1 MVTKN
6 PLGNHHKTMNFHSFT
21 KKDKTNQKMKNK
33 RVFIILGIIVG
44 MFFLVLI
51 LRSIVGGT
59 SLGQKVAV
67 VDLTGI
73 ITKSDATIKLIHTYR
88 DDPNIKAI
96 VVRIDTPGGSV
107 APVQEIYSELQKID
121 KPIVASMGG
130 TAASGGYYVACA
142 ADTIMANP
150 GTLTGSIG
158 VIMQFTRLKGLYD
171 KIGLE
176 HQVIKSGEFKDTGSP
191 FRQLTEKE
199 QAVLQVT
206 VDDVYNQFVDTI
218 FEGRKSLLSRPEIL
232 ELADGR
238 IFSGQQ
244 ALNAKLLDRLGN
256 LPEAIEHAAELADI
270 EGKPK
275 VVRKKK
281 KQSLLEQL
289 LGVTQTPALDEM
301 FSLPGV
307 TFRYELSLSN

>member
-1 MVTKN
+1 M
-6 PLGNHHKTMNFHSFT
+6 
-21 KKDKTNQKMKNK
+21 KKK
-33 RVFIILGIIVG
+33 RVFIVLGIIVAL
-44 MFFLVLI
+44 FFLVLI
-51 LRSIVGGT
+51 LRSMDGGT
-59 SLGQKVAV
+59 SMGQKVAV
-67 VDLTGI
+67 IDLTGI

-88 DDPNIKAI
+88 DDPSIKAI
-96 VVRIDTPGGSV
+96 VIRIDTPGGSV
-107 APVQEIYSELQKID
+107 APVQEIYSELQKIE

-191 FRQLTEKE
+191 FRSLTEEE
-199 QAVLQVT
+199 QTVLQAT
-206 VDDVYNQFVDTI
+206 VDNVYNQFVDTI
-218 FEGRKSLLSRPEIL
+218 FEARQSLLSRSEIA

-244 ALNAKLLDRLGN
+244 ALDLNLLDRLGN
-256 LPEAIEHAAELADI
+256 LPEAIELAGELANID
-270 EGKPK
+270 GKPK
-275 VVRKKK
+275 VVRKEKK
-281 KQSLLEQL
+281 TSLLEQL
-289 LGVTQTPALDEM
+289 LGVQQTPVLDEM
-301 FSLPGV
+301 FSLPGI
-307 TFRYELSLSN
+307 TFRYQMNLGD

>member
-1 MVTKN
+1 M
-6 PLGNHHKTMNFHSFT
+6 
-21 KKDKTNQKMKNK
+21 KKR
-33 RVFIILGIIVG
+33 RVFIVLGIIVVL
-44 MFFLVLI
+44 FFLLLI
-51 LRSIVGGT
+51 LRSMSGGT
-59 SLGQKVAV
+59 SIGQKVAV
-67 VDLTGI
+67 IDITGI

-88 DDPNIKAI
+88 DDSSIKAI
-96 VVRIDTPGGSV
+96 VIRIDTPGGSV
-107 APVQEIYSELQKID
+107 APVQEIYSELQKIE

-176 HQVIKSGEFKDTGSP
+176 HQAIKSGEFKDTGSP
-191 FRQLTEKE
+191 FRALTEEE
-199 QAVLQVT
+199 QAVLQAT
-206 VDDVYNQFVDTI
+206 VDNVYNQFVDTI
-218 FEGRKSLLSRPEIL
+218 FEARQSLLSRSEIA

-244 ALNAKLLDRLGN
+244 ALDLKLLDRLGN
-256 LPEAIEHAAELADI
+256 LPEAIELAGELANID
-270 EGKPK
+270 GKPK
-275 VVRKKK
+275 VVRKEKK
-281 KQSLLEQL
+281 TSLLEQL
-289 LGVTQTPALDEM
+289 LGVQQTPVLDGM

-307 TFRYELSLSN
+307 TFRYQMNLGD

>member
-1 MVTKN
+1 M
-6 PLGNHHKTMNFHSFT
+6 
-21 KKDKTNQKMKNK
+21 KKK
-33 RVFIILGIIVG
+33 RVFIVLGIIVAL
-44 MFFLVLI
+44 FFLVLI
-51 LRSIVGGT
+51 LRSMNGGT
-59 SLGQKVAV
+59 SIGQKVAV
-67 VDLTGI
+67 IDLTGI

-88 DDPNIKAI
+88 DDPSIKAI
-96 VVRIDTPGGSV
+96 VIRIDTPGGSV
-107 APVQEIYSELQKID
+107 APVQEIYSELQKIE

-158 VIMQFTRLKGLYD
+158 VIMQFTRMKGLYD

-191 FRQLTEKE
+191 FRSLTEEE
-199 QAVLQVT
+199 QTVLQAT
-206 VDDVYNQFVDTI
+206 VDNVYNQFVDTI
-218 FEGRKSLLSRPEIL
+218 FEARQSLLSRSEIA

-244 ALNAKLLDRLGN
+244 ALDLKLLDRLGN
-256 LPEAIEHAAELADI
+256 LPEAIELAGELANID
-270 EGKPK
+270 GKPK
-275 VVRKKK
+275 VVRKEKK
-281 KQSLLEQL
+281 TSLLEQL
-289 LGVTQTPALDEM
+289 LGVQQTPVLDEM

-307 TFRYELSLSN
+307 TFRYQMNLGD

>member
-1 MVTKN
+1 M
-6 PLGNHHKTMNFHSFT
+6 
-21 KKDKTNQKMKNK
+21 KKK
-33 RVFIILGIIVG
+33 RVFIILGIIVAL
-44 MFFLVLI
+44 FFLMLI
-51 LRSIVGGT
+51 FRSISDGT
-59 SLGQKVAV
+59 SIGQKVAV
-67 VDLTGI
+67 VDITGI
-73 ITKSDATIKLIHTYR
+73 ITQSDATIKLIHGYR
-88 DDPNIKAI
+88 DDPSIKAI
-96 VVRIDTPGGSV
+96 VIRIDSPGGSV

-121 KPIVASMGG
+121 KPIVASMGS

-158 VIMQFTRLKGLYD
+158 VIMQFTQLKGLYD

-191 FRQLTEKE
+191 FRGLTEKE
-199 QAVLQVT
+199 QAVLQAT

-218 FEGRKSLLSRPEIL
+218 LEARNSLLNRSEIV

-244 ALNAKLLDRLGN
+244 ALDSKLLDQLGN
-256 LPEAIEHAAELADI
+256 LPDAIELAAELANID
-270 EGKPK
+270 GKPK
-275 VVRKKK
+275 VVRKEKK
-281 KQSLLEQL
+281 TSLLEQL
-289 LGVTQTPALDEM
+289 LGIQQPPALNEM

-307 TFRYELSLSN
+307 TFRYELSLGN

>member
-1 MVTKN
+1 M
-6 PLGNHHKTMNFHSFT
+6 
-21 KKDKTNQKMKNK
+21 KKR
-33 RVFIILGIIVG
+33 RVFIILGIIVAL
-44 MFFLVLI
+44 FFLMLV
-51 LRSIVGGT
+51 LRSMDGGT
-59 SLGQKVAV
+59 PIGEKVAV
-67 VDLTGI
+67 VDITGI
-73 ITKSDATIKLIHTYR
+73 ITKSDETIKLIHAYR
-88 DDPNIKAI
+88 DDSSIKAI
-96 VVRIDTPGGSV
+96 VLRINSPGGSV

-191 FRQLTEKE
+191 FRELTEKE
-199 QAVLQVT
+199 QAVLQAT

-218 FEGRKSLLSRPEIL
+218 FEARKSLLSRSEIL

-244 ALNAKLLDRLGN
+244 ALDSKLLDQLGN
-256 LPEAIEHAAELADI
+256 LPEAIEVAGKLANID
-270 EGKPK
+270 GKPK
-275 VVRKKK
+275 VVRKEKK
-281 KQSLLEQL
+281 KSLLEQL
-289 LGVTQTPALDEM
+289 TGIKQPPSLDEM

>member
-1 MVTKN
+1 M
-6 PLGNHHKTMNFHSFT
+6 
-21 KKDKTNQKMKNK
+21 KKK
-33 RVFIILGIIVG
+33 RIFIILGIIVG
-44 MFFLVLI
+44 LFLVI
-51 LRSIVGGT
+51 LAVRSTSDGT

-67 VDLTGI
+67 VDITGI
-73 ITKSDATIKLIHTYR
+73 ITKSDSTIKLIHTYR
-88 DDPNIKAI
+88 DDPSIKA
-96 VVRIDTPGGSV
+96 VVIRIDTPGGSV
-107 APVQEIYSELQKID
+107 APVQEIHSELQKLE

-158 VIMQFTRLKGLYD
+158 VIMQFTRMKGLYD

-199 QAVLQVT
+199 QEVLQST

-218 FEGRKSLLSRPEIL
+218 FEARKSLLSRPEIV

-244 ALNAKLLDRLGN
+244 ALDAKLLDRLGN
-256 LPEAIEHAAELADI
+256 LPEAIKHAAELANID
-270 EGKPK
+270 GKPK
-275 VVRKKK
+275 VVRKEKK
-281 KQSLLEQL
+281 ESLLEQL
-289 LGVTQTPALDEM
+289 FGIKQTSALNEM

-307 TFRYELSLSN
+307 TFRYELSLGN

>member
-1 MVTKN
+1 M
-6 PLGNHHKTMNFHSFT
+6 
-21 KKDKTNQKMKNK
+21 KKK
-33 RVFIILGIIVG
+33 RVFIILGIIVAL
-44 MFFLVLI
+44 FFLMLI
-51 LRSIVGGT
+51 FRSISDGT
-59 SLGQKVAV
+59 SIGQKVAV
-67 VDLTGI
+67 VDITGI
-73 ITKSDATIKLIHTYR
+73 ITQSDATIKLIHGYR
-88 DDPNIKAI
+88 DDSSIKAI
-96 VVRIDTPGGSV
+96 VIRIDSPGGSV

-158 VIMQFTRLKGLYD
+158 VIMQFTQLKGLYD

-191 FRQLTEKE
+191 FRGLTEKE
-199 QAVLQVT
+199 QAVLQAT

-218 FEGRKSLLSRPEIL
+218 LEARNSLLNRSEIV

-244 ALNAKLLDRLGN
+244 ALDSKLLDQLGN
-256 LPEAIEHAAELADI
+256 LPDAIELAAELANID
-270 EGKPK
+270 GKPK
-275 VVRKKK
+275 VVRKEKK
-281 KQSLLEQL
+281 TSLLEQL
-289 LGVTQTPALDEM
+289 LGIQQPPALNEM

-307 TFRYELSLSN
+307 TFRYELSLGN

>member
-1 MVTKN
+1 
-6 PLGNHHKTMNFHSFT
+6 
-21 KKDKTNQKMKNK
+21 MKNK

-44 MFFLVLI
+44 LFFLVLI
-51 LRSIVGGT
+51 LHSIGSGT
-59 SLGQKVAV
+59 SFGQKVAV
-67 VDLTGI
+67 VDIAGI

-199 QAVLQVT
+199 QAVLQAT

-218 FEGRKSLLSRPEIL
+218 FEGRKSLLSRSEIL

-244 ALNAKLLDRLGN
+244 ALDAKLLDRLGN
-256 LPEAIEHAAELADI
+256 LPEAIEHAAELADV

-275 VVRKKK
+275 IVRKKK

-289 LGVTQTPALDEM
+289 LGVTQAPALDEM

>member
-1 MVTKN
+1 
-6 PLGNHHKTMNFHSFT
+6 
-21 KKDKTNQKMKNK
+21 
-33 RVFIILGIIVG
+33 
-44 MFFLVLI
+44 
-51 LRSIVGGT
+51 
-59 SLGQKVAV
+59 
-67 VDLTGI
+67 
-73 ITKSDATIKLIHTYR
+73 
-88 DDPNIKAI
+88 
-96 VVRIDTPGGSV
+96 
-107 APVQEIYSELQKID
+107 
-121 KPIVASMGG
+121 MGG

-191 FRQLTEKE
+191 FRELTEKE
-199 QAVLQVT
+199 QEVLQAT

-218 FEGRKSLLSRPEIL
+218 FEARKSLLSRPEIV

-244 ALNAKLLDRLGN
+244 ALDSKLLDRLGN
-256 LPEAIEHAAELADI
+256 LPEAIKYAAELANID
-270 EGKPK
+270 GKPK
-275 VVRKKK
+275 VVRKQKK
-281 KQSLLEQL
+281 ESLLEQL
-289 LGVTQTPALDEM
+289 FGIKPTSALNEM

-307 TFRYELSLSN
+307 TFRYELSVGN